1 MNENAFFISAI
12 VSFIV
17 VILLVIWIYQ
27 MNYNVKKLKKLV
39 FALLYLKQKE
49 MKEKGIDIELKELYE
64 KGEHL

>member
-1 MNENAFFISAI
+1 MNENAFFISAV

-27 MNYNVKKLKKLV
+27 MNQNVKKLKKLV